1 MSSVPFIK
9 EGVPPLAMDLARLKL
24 FVQVAE
30 VGSLSKAAVLLDSV
44 QSAISRQIA
53 ALERECGR
61 RLFDRTGRGVTL
73 TDFGKRVFPQIKA
86 LVLEAERVESL
97 MNGKDEMPSGEVR
110 VGFMP
115 SVAELLVATLFKRVS
130 ERFPDIKLRISEGS
144 NGQLDEWISTGR
156 IDMGVLYRY
165 GKSTRRNED
174 SLFVV
179 DTFLVGAPG
188 DRVTSQPTIAF
199 AKLDRLPLV
208 LPGVPNGL
216 RVALDQIAKRQKQ
229 GFKLSIAM
237 EADSLPI
244 QRSMASHGQAYAVH
258 GGVVV
263 WRDVQAG
270 VVSASRIVGPA
281 LKRTMVLAT
290 TTQHSLSL
298 AARETA
304 TLVRNVALEYSGA
317 GAFDGPA
324 SAQSKP

>member
-1 MSSVPFIK
+1 MVARLPSTTQCIDAWQHVEPIPKHAAGSP
-9 EGVPPLAMDLARLKL
+9 AMDLARLKL
-24 FVQVAE
+24 FIQVAE

-97 MNGKDEMPSGEVR
+97 MNGKDEMPTGEVR

-115 SVAELLVATLFKRVS
+115 SVAELLVAVLFKRVT
-130 ERFPDIKLRISEGS
+130 ERFPGIKLRIFEGS
-144 NGQLDEWISTGR
+144 NGQLDEWVSTGR

-165 GKSTRRNED
+165 GKTARRNED

-188 DRVTSQPTIAF
+188 DRVTSQPTISF
-199 AKLDRLPLV
+199 AKLDGLPLV

-216 RVALDQIAKRQKQ
+216 
-229 GFKLSIAM
+229 
-237 EADSLPI
+237 
-244 QRSMASHGQAYAVH
+244 RSMASHGQAYAVH

-270 VVSASRIVGPA
+270 IVSASRIVSPA
-281 LKRTMVLAT
+281 IKRTMVLAT

-304 TLVRNVALEYSGA
+304 TIVRTVAQEHSGA
-317 GAFDGPA
+317 GAFDAPGSVRP
-324 SAQSKP
+324 QLNP